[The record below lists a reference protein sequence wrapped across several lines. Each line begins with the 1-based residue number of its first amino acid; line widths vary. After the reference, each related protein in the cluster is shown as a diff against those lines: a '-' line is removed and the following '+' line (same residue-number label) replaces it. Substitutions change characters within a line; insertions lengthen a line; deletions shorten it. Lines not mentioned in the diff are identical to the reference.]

1 MSQDDIFKDPTGAST
16 TGAGG
21 TSGSNAGGGA
31 GGQGG
36 FGSGQGGSTGEG
48 GFSSGQG
55 GYSSGQGGYSSG
67 QGGFSS
73 GQGGSGTGQGGGFG
87 SGQAS
92 QAYDSAKDGARSLAD
107 QARERVRGYAEDG
120 KRRLADQ
127 IDEFVQVVRHAG
139 ETMQGGEQAI
149 PAAQYVTQAADRLQ
163 DLSRTLRDSN
173 TDELLRRVQRFGNRN
188 RTAIFGGALIAGIAL
203 GRFAIASGQNRG
215 SGMRSGGG
223 NDQFG
228 AGRYR
233 VPARRSETNS
243 TDRTQ
248 DTAGGGSDPMTPSEG
263 LGTL

>member
-21 TSGSNAGGGA
+21 TSGSNPGGGS
-31 GGQGG
+31 
-36 FGSGQGGSTGEG
+36 SGQGGQG

-55 GYSSGQGGYSSG
+55 GSTGLGGFSSGQGSY
-67 QGGFSS
+67 SS
-73 GQGGSGTGQGGGFG
+73 GQGGSGTGQGGGVG

-92 QAYDSAKDGARSLAD
+92 QAYDSAMEGARSLAD
-107 QARERVRGYAEDG
+107 QARERVRGYADDG
-120 KRRLADQ
+120 KRRIADQ
-127 IDEFVQVVRHAG
+127 LDEFVQVVRHAG
-139 ETMQGGEQAI
+139 ETMQAGEQAV
-149 PAAQYVTQAADRLQ
+149 PAAQYVTQAADRLE
-163 DLSRTLRDSN
+163 DLSRTLRDSS

-188 RTAIFGGALIAGIAL
+188 RTAIFGGALIVGIAL

-215 SGMRSGGG
+215 SGMRRRRG

-233 VPARRSETNS
+233 VPARRSETN
-243 TDRTQ
+243 TADRSQ
-248 DTAGGGSDPMTPSEG
+248 DAAGGGSDPITPSEG

>member
-21 TSGSNAGGGA
+21 TSGSNAGGGS

-36 FGSGQGGSTGEG
+36 FSSSQGGSTGQG

-55 GYSSGQGGYSSG
+55 AYSSG

-92 QAYDSAKDGARSLAD
+92 QAYDSAMDGARSLAD
-107 QARERVRGYAEDG
+107 QARERVRGYADDG

-127 IDEFVQVVRHAG
+127 LDEFVQVVRHAG

-149 PAAQYVTQAADRLQ
+149 PAAQYVTQAADRLE
-163 DLSRTLRDSN
+163 DLSRTLRDSS

-215 SGMRSGGG
+215 TGTRTGRGK
-223 NDQFG
+223 NQFG
-228 AGRYR
+228 AGRYP
-233 VPARRSETNS
+233 VPARRSEINS

-248 DTAGGGSDPMTPSEG
+248 DTAGGGSDPITPSEG